1 MNGMAKPYVNL
12 KELTKYIEQMRF
24 KKAINGFNRTDVFEK
39 MTDMQNIFQQY
50 IDQYEKI
57 LDEKDAYISE
67 LSARMQN
74 VKENYK
80 QKLLKRDSIINKLNR
95 ELEEYNELL
104 KKYKDR
110 NNDSEIAGKKI
121 QKAHT
126 TARLIIEQAK
136 IDAEL
141 EALKSHERQ
150 NAEKERYRKW
160 KLHTET
166 ASHEVLDNLKQM
178 EKYITHLDDKLI
190 DNATV
195 KEEIL

>member
-1 MNGMAKPYVNL
+1 
-12 KELTKYIEQMRF
+12 MRF

-57 LDEKDAYISE
+57 LDEKDAYISD
-67 LSARMQN
+67 LSAKMQN

-104 KKYKDR
+104 KKFKDR
-110 NNDSEIAGKKI
+110 NNDSEIAGKNI

-166 ASHEVLDNLKQM
+166 ASHEVLDNLRQM

-190 DNATV
+190 DNAAV